1 MHNADKDIIFQSLN
15 AKLANYEAAEATDA
29 DWERFSGAHKNQRR
43 KGFWLKAS
51 IAVGVLLAVFAGIL
65 LSTNQKESTTPE
77 PQQQNQPILKET
89 AAVTESKLSI
99 EKRAIVPTGAVK
111 SNSTVDKAEVI
122 LPTANNQTTETSKAT
137 EPAEKRVESKPSK
150 STAKISITANA
161 SKATNEK
168 LVKAAV
174 EKANQP
180 LMVTAKQ
187 NIKVAPKNTEEQ
199 SAAVQNATEET
210 VLPYQ
215 IPAPETIESH
225 QAKIGE
231 AQPRFENLLVVIPS
245 DSTKY
250 VPRKMQPQNWFLDGG
265 FSLIQSFNAP
275 KAYPSDKYFSGAAV
289 NVGRYLGKNWFVTGG
304 VQYAQMKET
313 NLVYVK
319 NQQEQKDI
327 ISIDTS
333 LKFVSAANRIMMQV
347 DTLSHTRIV
356 ETEKEYQLNSQ
367 RTWYAMPIM
376 VGYEIGSPKRSL
388 FMIAGITNILVGS
401 QNTIL
406 IKGETAEGLRTTTQR
421 HFIVAPTIGIGAYQR
436 IYKNLGIHC
445 SGQYLYYLP
454 NAITTQQSFQIQTG
468 LRIKF

>member
-29 DWERFSGAHKNQRR
+29 DWEQFAGAHKNQKR

-51 IAVGVLLAVFAGIL
+51 VAVGLLLAVFAGIL
-65 LSTNQKESTTPE
+65 LSTTQKESTTPE
-77 PQQQNQPILKET
+77 PQQQDQPMLKET
-89 AAVTESKLSI
+89 AAVTEPQKSV
-99 EKRAIVPTGAVK
+99 IVPTVVAQSTPTRDKDGIVL
-111 SNSTVDKAEVI
+111 STV
-122 LPTANNQTTETSKAT
+122 NNQTTETSKAT
-137 EPAEKRVESKPSK
+137 EPGENRVESTSSKP
-150 STAKISITANA
+150 TAKISITANT
-161 SKATNEK
+161 SKAANEK
-168 LVKAAV
+168 PLKAAV

-180 LMVTAKQ
+180 LMVTANQ
-187 NIKVAPKNTEEQ
+187 NIKVAPKNNEEQ
-199 SAAVQNATEET
+199 TVAVQNTTEET
-210 VLPYQ
+210 VLPIQ
-215 IPAPETIESH
+215 VPTPETIESH

-231 AQPRFENLLVVIPS
+231 AQPHFENLLVVIPS

-250 VPRKMQPQNWFLDGG
+250 IPRKIQPQNWFVDGG

-289 NVGRYLGKNWFVTGG
+289 NVGRYLGKNWFVSGG
-304 VQYAQMKET
+304 VQYAHMNET
-313 NLVYVK
+313 NLVYVR
-319 NQQEQKDI
+319 NQQEQKEI

-333 LKFVSAANRIMMQV
+333 LKFVSAANRILMQV

-376 VGYEIGSPKRSL
+376 AGYEIGSPKRSL
-388 FMIAGITNILVGS
+388 FMMVGITNILVGS
-401 QNTIL
+401 QNTSL
-406 IKGETAEGLRTTTQR
+406 IKSETTEGLRTTTQ
-421 HFIVAPTIGIGAYQR
+421 HNFIVAPTIGIGAYQR